1 MQRAVAYRHS
11 PLLSCQGS
19 DFSSSKGIQ
28 RDRRSKER
36 GVVSR
41 QCSVFSR
48 QPVKRAGSRRDNL
61 CLAGVLSVAKPPERL
76 PPVDCFPTG
85 NPQPCSMMIPIGNEP
100 NCLPSVG
107 IATLNRRLKIDD
119 ALRATIDA
127 ISRQISVFSCQR
139 VAVGAAGRQP
149 ARRAGSRR
157 DNPCLAGVLS
167 AAKPPERLHPGDCFP
182 IGNPQPCSMM
192 IPVGNEQNGLPSVG
206 IATLNRR
213 LKIDDALRAT
223 IDAVS
228 CQISVFSC
236 RA

>member
-1 MQRAVAYRHS
+1 MAYRHS

-28 RDRRSKER
+28 RDRRSKETDELSR
-36 GVVSR
+36 VAVGVAGR
-41 QCSVFSR
+41 QL
-48 QPVKRAGSRRDNL
+48 VKRAVSRRDNL
-61 CLAGVLSVAKPPERL
+61 CLAGVLSAAKPPERL
-76 PPVDCFPTG
+76 SPGDCFPTG

-167 AAKPPERLHPGDCFP
+167 AANPPERLHPGDCFP

-192 IPVGNEQNGLPSVG
+192 IPVGNEHNCLPSVG

-223 IDAVS
+223 IDA
-228 CQISVFSC
+228 ISRQLSV
-236 RA
+236 AGA